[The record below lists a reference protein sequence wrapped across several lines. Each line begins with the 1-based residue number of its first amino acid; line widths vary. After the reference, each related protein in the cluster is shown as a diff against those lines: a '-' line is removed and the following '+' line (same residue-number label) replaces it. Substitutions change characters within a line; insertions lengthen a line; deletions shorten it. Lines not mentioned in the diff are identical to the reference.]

1 MKSIVF
7 DAGPIIS
14 LTMNNLLWT
23 LKELK
28 EIYRGNFYIT
38 ERVKNELVDKPLE
51 TKRYKFE
58 ALQILYQIKQG
69 ILEIDDNPEIENL
82 TFHLIEKANNIF
94 KAHGHWINIVH
105 FGEMSAVAASI
116 ILGSECVVIDER
128 TTRLLIENP
137 KKLEEILS
145 NKLHTR
151 IFRDDNNLKEI
162 QKFVAKIKVIRSAEL
177 VAVAYEHG
185 ILDKFLSE
193 MPSAQRTLLDS
204 VLWGVKLSGCAVS
217 KDEIDE
223 IIKIEMK

>member
-162 QKFVAKIKVIRSAEL
+162 QKFVAKI
-177 VAVAYEHG
+177 
-185 ILDKFLSE
+185 
-193 MPSAQRTLLDS
+193 
-204 VLWGVKLSGCAVS
+204 
-217 KDEIDE
+217 
-223 IIKIEMK
+223 